1 MVGVAMIRQS
11 GVNITIIT
19 PLSYPGMLV
28 VVLWYLCPL
37 PTPPLQPDIF
47 PRLSLTPDL
56 HYLIINATAGIPL
69 ITPVPSPQ
77 CVMIGTVSWS
87 PVSSNIKTILNNVQQ
102 SGSIP
107 GQNVVFEYPVIEDKL
122 SIMGNGFTAAAAA
135 SELRL
140 QCLSQSFNKSKATNL

>member
-19 PLSYPGMLV
+19 PLSYPGMLVVVVV

-69 ITPVPSPQ
+69 ITPVP
-77 CVMIGTVSWS
+77 T
-87 PVSSNIKTILNNVQQ
+87 
-102 SGSIP
+102 
-107 GQNVVFEYPVIEDKL
+107 
-122 SIMGNGFTAAAAA
+122 
-135 SELRL
+135 
-140 QCLSQSFNKSKATNL
+140 